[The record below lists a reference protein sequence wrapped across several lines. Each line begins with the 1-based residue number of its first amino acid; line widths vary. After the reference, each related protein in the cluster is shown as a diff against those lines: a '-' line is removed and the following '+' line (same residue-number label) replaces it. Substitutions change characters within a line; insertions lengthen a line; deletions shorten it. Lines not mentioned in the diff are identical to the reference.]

1 MRRCVRATRL
11 VTSIHASVR
20 NRSGADDEDRHRFV
34 GGGMCLRYA
43 DPAARRTASRM
54 KQYRFAK
61 AVRRANAAVIPLQA
75 MYRRR
80 TVQRAAGFEEGRSTV
95 GSSGDAS
102 SAEAGTGFLGG
113 LMAFQAVVRRV
124 RAAEATH

>member
-1 MRRCVRATRL
+1 
-11 VTSIHASVR
+11 
-20 NRSGADDEDRHRFV
+20 
-34 GGGMCLRYA
+34 
-43 DPAARRTASRM
+43 M

-75 MYRRR
+75 MHRRR

-124 RAAEATH
+124 RAAEATRLEWVRVRRERAWRERSNFPQERVRLERSIFAAPWAAWAAVAPLDR